1 MDFRELILIV
11 LIVAG
16 GVAFVWNETG
26 RNNAL
31 LSAAAITLGVF
42 LVLGMVAVIIT

>member
-42 LVLGMVAVIIT
+42 LVLGMFAVIIT

>member
-1 MDFRELILIV
+1 MDFRELV
-11 LIVAG
+11 LILLVVAG
-16 GVAFVWNETG
+16 GIAFVWNETG

-42 LVLGMVAVIIT
+42 LVLGTFAVVIT